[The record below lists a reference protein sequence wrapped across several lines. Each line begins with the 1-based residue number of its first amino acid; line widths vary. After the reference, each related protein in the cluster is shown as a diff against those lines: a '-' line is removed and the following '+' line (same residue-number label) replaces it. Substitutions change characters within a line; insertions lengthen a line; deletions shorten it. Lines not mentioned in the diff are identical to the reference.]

1 MTSTQSRNNLT
12 HAHAQSLTLTQQ
24 ALHTSL
30 THRLQQLYPSN
41 EKAIARYLKNHLH
54 TIIEDMYLTYTS
66 ERHLLYSEYYYFN
79 ATGKRT
85 SWGRLTINGKKYWG
99 TDILVPVLMLR
110 ISKGFTGVSSAYD
123 IKDLLLIAVLKEYSL
138 QFTPAPV
145 QVNSDVFINTKCNRA
160 SLEAYVNNASNDIK
174 NRRKAKTI
182 LASLDKDDYFKQE
195 IKQPVVNRTYL
206 LGLNLQQ
213 VSKEVRAAVLSG
225 QYAYD
230 INCAVFALFAS
241 VAHELSNTTF
251 PTIMSYIKD
260 RTSIRQQIADET
272 GLNLMA
278 VKRALIA
285 VGFGKRAKDANDL
298 AVVVTTQVGKD
309 LVKEFRTASSIVYRN
324 FKDDKPRGKRLAE
337 LFAMWESELM
347 KEFIAKSGEE
357 ANLTIHDCVVTI
369 NAINIKQ
376 VLPLMGLSFTTHREY
391 FDFEE
396 TEL

>member
-1 MTSTQSRNNLT
+1 
-12 HAHAQSLTLTQQ
+12 
-24 ALHTSL
+24 
-30 THRLQQLYPSN
+30 
-41 EKAIARYLKNHLH
+41 
-54 TIIEDMYLTYTS
+54 MYLTYTS

-85 SWGRLTINGKKYWG
+85 SWGRLTIDGKKYWG

-138 QFTPAPV
+138 QFMPAPV
-145 QVNSDVFINTKCNRA
+145 QVNSDKFINTKCNRT
-160 SLEAYVNNASNDIK
+160 SLQAYVNNVENDIK

-182 LASLDKDDYFKQE
+182 LASLDKDDLFKQE
-195 IKQPVVNRTYL
+195 IKQPIVNRTYL

-213 VSKEVRAAVLSG
+213 VKKEVRVAALSG

-241 VAHELSNTTF
+241 VAHELSNKTF
-251 PTIMSYIKD
+251 PLLLQYIKD
-260 RTSIRQQIADET
+260 RTPIRQQIADET
-272 GLNLMA
+272 GLDIEK
-278 VKRALIA
+278 VKEMLTA

-298 AVVVTTQVGKD
+298 AVVMTTQVGKD
-309 LVKEFRTASSIVYRN
+309 LVKEFRTASSIVYKN

-347 KEFIAKSGEE
+347 KEFIAKSGQV

-369 NAINIKQ
+369 NAINIRK
-376 VLPLMGLSFTTHREY
+376 VLPLMKLSFTTHMEY